1 MAVMET
7 LMEVDG
13 SEVSVENK
21 NAETSGTGT

>member
-13 SEVSVENK
+13 SEVSVVNK
-21 NAETSGTGT
+21 NAETFGTGT